1 MVRTK
6 YTPQTPNEI
15 TAAVRVAAALITP
28 TINKTFD
35 DYLTYM
41 TNDARV
47 LLWKPLVTIDAV
59 KKFVD
64 KAIEEMKLNP
74 NDFDD
79 VDDLE
84 RYIYY
89 TALLAYYLAFDAE
102 LLKLSPKHRDDP
114 VYKYYISIFDDVY
127 EDFLQNPKF

>member
-6 YTPQTPNEI
+6 YTPKIPNEI
-15 TAAVRVAAALITP
+15 TAAVAVAAALITP
-28 TINKTFD
+28 SINKAFD

-47 LLWKPLVTIDAV
+47 LLWKPLITIDAV
-59 KKFVD
+59 KKFVGV
-64 KAIEEMKLNP
+64 AIDEMKLDA
-74 NDFDD
+74 NDLTD

-102 LLKLSPKHRDDP
+102 LLKMSPKHRDDP
-114 VYKYYISIFDDVY
+114 VYKYYMSIFDDVY
-127 EDFLQNPKF
+127 EDFLNNPRF